1 MKRHALAAVL
11 ALGPACATLP
21 STSIR
26 PEKVV
31 VSSAPHPG
39 TVSVAAQ
46 GSARALGVG
55 RALLSSDGLREAIEE
70 SLREARTFERV
81 AQGVEA
87 CDWHLSVTV
96 EELEPSEWSLVM
108 YGSAKLHWHLAGA
121 DGGMI
126 AEQRIDTR
134 ERATSDDTE
143 EVEGRGR
150 LALQRSLRKNLA
162 LGLAWLAELELAA
175 AR

>member
-11 ALGPACATLP
+11 ALAPACATLP

-31 VSSAPHPG
+31 VSPAPHPG

-46 GSARALGVG
+46 GSARAMGVG
-55 RALLSSDGLREAIEE
+55 RALVSSDGLREALEQ

-81 AQGVEA
+81 ASGTEA
-87 CDWHLSVTV
+87 CRWHLSVTV

-121 DGGMI
+121 NGELV

-134 ERATSDDTE
+134 ERATSDDTP
-143 EVEGRGR
+143 EVEARGR
-150 LALQRSLRKNLA
+150 LALQRALQENLRQ
-162 LGLAWLAELELAA
+162 GLAWLAALELEASG
-175 AR
+175 